1 MHFGDHVEA
10 LGDSLGGLGDAF
22 GVLWELLGT
31 RWWLLGTSRDTGG
44 TFQIM
49 FGHFVQPLRKHC
61 KKKVFEGVEGGQGA
75 LRAHFGALG
84 DTLTGPGN
92 TFGVLWEPLGT
103 LWMLLGT
110 LWVLF
115 GVLWAMLDVPVRKH
129 CKNPR
134 VFDVFMG
141 GQGLPKA
148 PELRA
153 PGEGL

>member
-61 KKKVFEGVEGGQGA
+61 KNQWFSKVLKWDSVHCG
-75 LRAHFGALG
+75 HTLG
-84 DTLTGPGN
+84 
-92 TFGVLWEPLGT
+92 
-103 LWMLLGT
+103 LLGT
-110 LWVLF
+110 L
-115 GVLWAMLDVPVRKH
+115 
-129 CKNPR
+129 
-134 VFDVFMG
+134 
-141 GQGLPKA
+141 
-148 PELRA
+148 
-153 PGEGL
+153 